1 MGGTCTSVAAY
12 PNDPEYAP
20 AERGDPQATW
30 NEEQWYLYSCLP
42 SDAPLASDP
51 EGASGMSVDR
61 VWNELATRGRDDVIV
76 AYMEGGV
83 NWRLAD
89 APELRLRAYLNTG
102 ELPLP
107 EDGKGITHGTYDL
120 NGDGVVNVDD
130 YADDP
135 RVPRPLLHPQAGGI
149 TAEDLIVAFSD
160 GRDGD
165 GNGYVDDISGWNFH
179 RDTNDPQTDNSVYG
193 HANGESRQAVA
204 ETDNGFLA
212 AGVCPRCRLLTVK
225 AGDEAID
232 RPDRVAEAIAFAVD
246 SGDHTDGMF
255 YPHIWP
261 GNSIVGDQSTRGQ
274 QSPSVLA
281 NRTYRSRSTL
291 TSFGP
296 HALFSVPNND
306 GSTSTG
312 TPTQAGVAAL
322 VIAAGLDAVQAGRL
336 AGPLSADEVKQV
348 VRSTVSPI
356 DDPTLPFPGL
366 PGATF
371 NIQYGYGRPNVY
383 RAVQAVRAGQV

>member
-1 MGGTCTSVAAY
+1 
-12 PNDPEYAP
+12 
-20 AERGDPQATW
+20 
-30 NEEQWYLYSCLP
+30 
-42 SDAPLASDP
+42 
-51 EGASGMSVDR
+51 
-61 VWNELATRGRDDVIV
+61 
-76 AYMEGGV
+76 
-83 NWRLAD
+83 
-89 APELRLRAYLNTG
+89 
-102 ELPLP
+102 
-107 EDGKGITHGTYDL
+107 
-120 NGDGVVNVDD
+120 
-130 YADDP
+130 
-135 RVPRPLLHPQAGGI
+135 
-149 TAEDLIVAFSD
+149 
-160 GRDGD
+160 
-165 GNGYVDDISGWNFH
+165 
-179 RDTNDPQTDNSVYG
+179 
-193 HANGESRQAVA
+193 
-204 ETDNGFLA
+204 
-212 AGVCPRCRLLTVK
+212 
-225 AGDEAID
+225 
-232 RPDRVAEAIAFAVD
+232 
-246 SGDHTDGMF
+246 MF

-322 VIAAGLDAVQAGRL
+322 VISAGLDAAQASEIAR
-336 AGPLSADEVKQV
+336 PLSADEVKQV

-383 RAVQAVRAGQV
+383 RAVQAVRAGQVPPTADIQQPAWYQEVDPTLRRAVNVCSAVA

>member
-1 MGGTCTSVAAY
+1 
-12 PNDPEYAP
+12 
-20 AERGDPQATW
+20 
-30 NEEQWYLYSCLP
+30 
-42 SDAPLASDP
+42 
-51 EGASGMSVDR
+51 
-61 VWNELATRGRDDVIV
+61 
-76 AYMEGGV
+76 
-83 NWRLAD
+83 
-89 APELRLRAYLNTG
+89 
-102 ELPLP
+102 
-107 EDGKGITHGTYDL
+107 
-120 NGDGVVNVDD
+120 
-130 YADDP
+130 
-135 RVPRPLLHPQAGGI
+135 
-149 TAEDLIVAFSD
+149 
-160 GRDGD
+160 
-165 GNGYVDDISGWNFH
+165 
-179 RDTNDPQTDNSVYG
+179 
-193 HANGESRQAVA
+193 
-204 ETDNGFLA
+204 
-212 AGVCPRCRLLTVK
+212 
-225 AGDEAID
+225 
-232 RPDRVAEAIAFAVD
+232 
-246 SGDHTDGMF
+246 
-255 YPHIWP
+255 P

-348 VRSTVSPI
+348 VRSTVSLV

-383 RAVQAVRAGQV
+383 RAVQAVRAGQIPQTTDILQPAWYQEVDQTLRRALNICSAVAESTPGRYYWTG